1 LKVAV
6 VGAGIVGATIAF
18 RLAAR
23 DAEVTV
29 FDKGRPGFGATGH
42 SFAWINATA
51 KTPRSYHELNRR
63 SMGLWDRLVRDLA
76 TDVGLRWGGQLE
88 WTASKEAAAT
98 LEAGAAQLQ
107 EWGYPCRLLTER
119 ELRLLEPGLTPRSVT
134 AAVFHDL
141 DGQVEPA
148 LAAEACLQR
157 AERLGA
163 RLELGI
169 PVIAIGASPVM
180 VQTASASVEA
190 DVIVLAAGTGTTALA
205 ATTGVNVPQEE
216 SPGVVVRTNALP
228 PIFKAFNSATVVY
241 APPLEPGRQQ
251 VHIRQCADGT
261 VMIGEGSQESVS
273 LDDSQAHADELLSRA
288 REYVPALA
296 AAKAV
301 PEPVGYRPMPLDG
314 YPVLGF
320 CPDAPNLYIALT
332 HSGVTLAPII
342 AELATME
349 IMDGA
354 RVQMLDEYRTE
365 RFDRDTGVR
374 P

>member
-1 LKVAV
+1 VTLKVAV

-23 DAEVTV
+23 GAEVTV
-29 FDKGRPGFGATGH
+29 FDKGRPGSGATGH

-51 KTPRSYHELNRR
+51 KTPHSYHELNRR

-88 WTASKEAAAT
+88 WTATKEAATT

-107 EWGYPCRLLTER
+107 RWGYPCRLLTER

-148 LAAEACLQR
+148 RAVEACLQR

-169 PVIAIGASPVM
+169 PTIAIGASPVM

-190 DVIVLAAGTGTTALA
+190 DVIVLAAGTGTTVLA
-205 ATTGVNVPQEE
+205 ATAGVNVPQEE

-228 PIFKAFNSATVVY
+228 PILKAFNSATVVY

-251 VHIRQCADGT
+251 IHIRQCADGT
-261 VMIGEGSQESVS
+261 VMIGEGSQESLS
-273 LDDSQAHADELLSRA
+273 LDDSQAHADELLARA

-296 AAKAV
+296 AATAI

-320 CPDAPNLYIALT
+320 CPDAPNIYIALT

-354 RVQMLDEYRTE
+354 RVQMLDEYRPE
-365 RFDRDTGVR
+365 RFGRTT
-374 P
+374 